1 MSSCPRCRPPA
12 GLSRACFEW
21 TFWACFEWTW
31 KVCFGR
37 TFWACFERTSQETSQ
52 EWRCTTCPKEDSQT
66 PWWGYLGTVSRASS
80 EWARPRCCRPPPLS
94 ASRLCVS
101 ESERVYCERARLRLT
116 PHPCRWNHRC
126 SPPPSARRRLRRRV
140 FSLKEW
146 IAFEAC
152 SSGGLIG

>member
-21 TFWACFEWTW
+21 TWRVCFEM
-31 KVCFGR
+31 
-37 TFWACFERTSQETSQ
+37 TFWACSEMTFWVCFERTSQ

-66 PWWGYLGTVSRASS
+66 PWWGYLGTASRASS

-116 PHPCRWNHRC
+116 PRPCRWNHRC